1 MSQLVAD
8 LRFGLRLLR
17 ATPIASAA
25 AILSLA
31 LGIGGTTVMFG
42 AVDAVLLRPLPYAQP
57 DRLVAFYETTPERR
71 PGLAPANFLDL
82 RSAKAFEEV
91 AALAWDSY
99 SLTGDGSAPEQLRTQ
114 TVSGNFFTLLGANPL
129 AGRTFRPDE
138 DAAGTPARVV
148 LSEGLW
154 QRRFGGDRAVLGR
167 TITLAGRPV
176 EVVGV
181 MPAGFVY
188 DTPVDIWLL
197 GDRGVLRFTG
207 IPGDLPTNRD
217 VHIMSVVG
225 RLRPGVSMDAARAE
239 IAAIGKRLEAEYPQW
254 NTKLGFD
261 IEPLHTALVGETSRI
276 LLVLFGAVAVM
287 LLIASVNVANLVLV
301 RTQARGAELAMR
313 SALGAPRRR
322 LAGQLF
328 AESLLLAGIGG
339 ALGLGVAIWGID
351 AVSRLAPLGIPRLDT
366 IGVNVRL
373 LLAAIA
379 ATGLTGV
386 AFGAWPA
393 WRASRLTLSGAL
405 REGARAG
412 TGRSRR
418 RAQQILVSSELA
430 MAQVLVVAAVLLG
443 ASLAKLLAV
452 SPGFEPDGLV
462 AAEVSLPSAKY
473 REPARKIA
481 FHEAVLDALRA
492 APGAQLSALATRAP
506 LTPLFTRGVWIE
518 GRPDPRPGEMQG
530 TAFLTVSE
538 DYFKVAGIPVRRGR
552 PIAATDGANAVRV
565 VVVNEAFAARYFPG
579 EDPIGKRIGYGGGRS
594 EPGYWRTIV
603 GVVGDAR
610 DRLAQPAQP
619 TAFAP
624 FRQDT
629 EFWNLGAYVVRSN
642 LSVTEVGNIIRRAV
656 LAADPDQPIAR
667 VRAISEDMRA
677 AVAVQRFTTLIA
689 GLFAGLATLMALIG
703 TFGVMSHVV
712 ASRTRELG
720 VRLALGATR
729 GDIVRHI
736 VGGSA
741 LLVAVAAASGIGIS
755 LLGARALQGMLYEVQ
770 PRDPVMLGAAAAAL
784 AAAAILASYL
794 PVRQALARDP
804 VASLRRE

>member
-1 MSQLVAD
+1 MSQLFAD

-17 ATPIASAA
+17 AAPIASAA

-57 DRLVAFYETTPERR
+57 DRLVTFYETGQGERR
-71 PGLAPANFLDL
+71 GNLSPGNFLDL
-82 RSAKAFEEV
+82 RSAKSFEGV
-91 AALAWDSY
+91 TAYAWDSY
-99 SLTGDGSAPEQLRTQ
+99 SLTGEGGPPEQLRTR
-114 TVSGNFFTLLGANPL
+114 TVSGNFFTLLGVNPR

-138 DAAGTPARVV
+138 DAPGTPARVV

-154 QRRFGGDRAVLGR
+154 QRRFGGDPGAIGR

-176 EVVGV
+176 EIVGV
-181 MPAGFVY
+181 MPADFGF
-188 DTPVDIWLL
+188 DSPVDLWLL

-217 VHIMSVVG
+217 VHIMNVVG

-239 IAAIGKRLEAEYPQW
+239 IDAIGRRLEAEYPQW
-254 NTKLGFD
+254 NAKLGFD

-313 SALGAPRRR
+313 SALGAPRSR

-339 ALGLGVAIWGID
+339 ALGLGVAFWGIE

-366 IGVNVRL
+366 VSVNVRL

-393 WRASRLTLSGAL
+393 WRASRLTLTGAL
-405 REGARAG
+405 HEGARSG

-430 MAQVLVVAAVLLG
+430 MAQVLVIAAVLLG
-443 ASLAKLLAV
+443 ASLVKLLAV
-452 SPGFEPDGLV
+452 SPGFDPDGLV

-481 FHEAVLDALRA
+481 FHEAVLEGLRA
-492 APGAQLSALATRAP
+492 TPGMQQVAMSMRAP
-506 LTPLFTRGVWIE
+506 LAPVFTRGVWIE
-518 GRPDPRPGEMQG
+518 GRPALLPGERQG
-530 TAFLTVSE
+530 MGFLTISE
-538 DYFKVAGIPVRRGR
+538 DYFAVAGIPVRRGR
-552 PIAATDGANAVRV
+552 PVAATDGPTSVPV
-565 VVVNEAFAARYFPG
+565 VVVNEAFVARYFPG
-579 EDPIGKRIGYGGGRS
+579 EDPIGRRIGYGDKASPR
-594 EPGYWRTIV
+594 YWRTIV

-610 DRLAQPAQP
+610 DRLAQPPEP
-619 TAFAP
+619 TAFTP
-624 FRQDT
+624 FRQDA
-629 EFWNLGAYVVRSN
+629 EFWNLGAYVVRTN
-642 LSVTEVGNIIRRAV
+642 LPVAEVGNLVRRAV
-656 LAADPDQPIAR
+656 LSVDPDQPISR
-667 VRAISEDMRA
+667 VRAITDDMRE
-677 AVAVQRFTTLIA
+677 AVAVQRFTTTIA

-729 GDIVRHI
+729 GTIVRQV
-736 VGGSA
+736 VGGSVM
-741 LLVAVAAASGIGIS
+741 LVAIAAGSGIAIS
-755 LLGARALQGMLYEVQ
+755 LLGARALQGLLYEVQ
-770 PRDPVMLGAAAAAL
+770 ARDPLMLAAAAGAL
-784 AAAAILASYL
+784 AGAAILASYL

>member
-1 MSQLVAD
+1 MSQLFAD

-17 ATPIASAA
+17 AAPIASAA

-42 AVDAVLLRPLPYAQP
+42 AVDAVLLRPLPYTEP
-57 DRLVAFYETTPERR
+57 DRLVRLYETTPERR

-82 RSAKAFEEV
+82 RAAKAFDGV
-91 AALAWDSY
+91 AALSWDSY
-99 SLTGDGSAPEQLRTQ
+99 SLTGDGAAPEQIRIQ
-114 TVSGNFFTLLGANPL
+114 NVSGNFFTLLGVNPL

-138 DAAGTPARVV
+138 DGAGTPARVV

-181 MPAGFVY
+181 MPAGFVFE
-188 DTPVDIWLL
+188 TPADLWLL

-207 IPGDLPTNRD
+207 IPGDLPSNRD
-217 VHIMSVVG
+217 VHIMTVVG
-225 RLRPGVSMDAARAE
+225 RLRPGVSMEAARAE
-239 IAAIGKRLEAEYPQW
+239 IGAIGKRLEAEYPQW

-261 IEPLHTALVGETSRI
+261 VEPLQTAIVGETSRI
-276 LLVLFGAVAVM
+276 LLVLFGAVGVM

-373 LLAAIA
+373 LVAAIA
-379 ATGLTGV
+379 ATALTGM

-393 WRASRLTLSGAL
+393 WRASRLTLTGAL

-418 RAQQILVSSELA
+418 RAQHILVSSELA
-430 MAQVLVVAAVLLG
+430 MAQVLIVAAVLLG
-443 ASLAKLLAV
+443 ASLVKLLAV
-452 SPGFEPDGLV
+452 SPGFDPEGLV

-481 FHEAVLDALRA
+481 FHEAVLEALRA
-492 APGAQLSALATRAP
+492 MPGAQQSALSMRAP
-506 LTPLFTRGVWIE
+506 LSPLFTRGVWIE

-530 TAFLTVSE
+530 MAFLTVSE
-538 DYFKVAGIPVRRGR
+538 DYFKVTGIAVRRGR
-552 PIAATDGANAVRV
+552 AIAVTDGLAAVTV

-579 EDPIGKRIGYGGGRS
+579 QDPIGKRIGYGDRS
-594 EPGYWRTIV
+594 APGYWRTIV

-610 DRLAQPAQP
+610 DRLAEPAQP
-619 TAFAP
+619 TAYTP

-629 EFWNLGAYVVRSN
+629 EFWNLGAYVVRTN
-642 LSVTEVGNIIRRAV
+642 LPVNEVGNMIRRAV
-656 LAADPDQPIAR
+656 MSADPDQPIAR
-667 VRAISEDMRA
+667 VRAITEDMHA

-689 GLFAGLATLMALIG
+689 GLFAGLATVMALIG

-729 GDIVRHI
+729 GDIVRHV

-741 LLVAVAAASGIGIS
+741 VLVALAAGSGIAIS

-784 AAAAILASYL
+784 AGAAILASYL
-794 PVRQALARDP
+794 PVRQALSRDP